1 MAAMKSSGSRFP
13 ALCAVYQLATR
24 DRRAVGRDCGVGS
37 IITCRRRLR
46 PGCPVVLSGRSG
58 GRSSG
63 VERQLPKLN
72 VVGSNPIARS
82 IF

>member
-1 MAAMKSSGSRFP
+1 MA
-13 ALCAVYQLATR
+13 
-24 DRRAVGRDCGVGS
+24 
-37 IITCRRRLR
+37 
-46 PGCPVVLSGRSG
+46 G

-82 IF
+82 IGLPSVCPVFAHWSAQCPSNDPIHLGMPAPCRWPITKL

>member
-1 MAAMKSSGSRFP
+1 MLPPGGPIVNARFAKVRQGRYSCAAR
-13 ALCAVYQLATR
+13 
-24 DRRAVGRDCGVGS
+24 
-37 IITCRRRLR
+37 
-46 PGCPVVLSGRSG
+46 

-82 IF
+82 KDFRNLVLLAPHL